1 MSDKKSFGDKVLE
14 IYFKE
19 ISRYEIL
26 PPDEIDALVL
36 KAQKG
41 DKVAKEKVVHSLLR
55 MVVSIAMKY
64 RDYGVPVQD
73 LINEGNLGLLK
84 AIDKFDP
91 SKGVHFIG
99 YAPYWIKQAITRAL
113 DEQST
118 TVRIPS
124 EHRAA
129 LRKIKRVKEE
139 LGYRKGGIKDEE
151 IAKMTGLPLEEIK
164 FAKSIISQE
173 LSLDHLPLEGEEK
186 SSWEEILDQKSL
198 PSPEVEF
205 AEEKK
210 KLKIREILSTLSLRE
225 RLIIYLYTGTE
236 FSCYEILKIVKDYVK
251 MMGYDVN
258 PKQVI
263 VDTIHRI
270 INESL
275 DEKTK
280 LGRISV
286 KYLEILKKT
295 NDLDLWKKLA
305 ENKNLIKSIFS
316 SDRIDLRE
324 AVLIHRY
331 WKYIEDEVERKK
343 IFLKW
348 LKEIFPNEREKR
360 NVFLLY
366 YALDSGFPQILE
378 VIGDLL
384 HISRERVR
392 QIKERTMKELQ
403 KIFKRE
409 KIEI

>member
-19 ISRYEIL
+19 ISRYNIL

-73 LINEGNLGLLK
+73 LINEGNLGLLR

-139 LGYRKGGIKDEE
+139 LGYKKGGIKDEE
-151 IAKMTGLPLEEIK
+151 IAKITGLPLEEIK
-164 FAKSIISQE
+164 FAKSIIAQE
-173 LSLDHLPLEGEEK
+173 LSLDQLPMEGEDK
-186 SSWEEILDQKSL
+186 SSWEEIVDQKSL

-210 KLKIREILSTLSLRE
+210 KLKIKEILSNLSLRE
-225 RLIIYLYTGTE
+225 RLIIYLYMGTE
-236 FSCYEILKIVKDYVK
+236 FSCYEILKIIREYVK
-251 MMGYDVN
+251 MMGYELN
-258 PKQVI
+258 PKDIVI
-263 VDTIHRI
+263 DTIYRI

-275 DEKTK
+275 IEHSK
-280 LGRISV
+280 LGRISG
-286 KYLEILKKT
+286 KYLEILRKT
-295 NDLDLWKKLA
+295 NDLDLWKEMAK
-305 ENKNLIKSIFS
+305 NKNLIKGIFS
-316 SDRIDLRE
+316 SDKIDLKE

-331 WKYIEDEVERKK
+331 WKYIEDDVEKKK

-348 LKEIFPNEREKR
+348 LKEVFQNDKEKK

-366 YALDSGFPQILE
+366 YALDSGYPQILE

-384 HISRERVR
+384 NISRERVR
-392 QIKERTMKELQ
+392 QIKERTMRELQ
-403 KIFKRE
+403 RIFQRE
-409 KIEI
+409 RIGI